1 MEKSHFINLMLQIM
15 YINIPSLNLHR
26 NKELLVLTLGRILKT
41 LYR

>member
-15 YINIPSLNLHR
+15 YINIPSLNLHH